1 LLKTA
6 LKIFRAELAPYLAVS
21 PAGPRLKEWLSA
33 NKPDKQNINDALVAI
48 NQSVQRDIDYNLR
61 MEPGVQS
68 SEDTLIKGSGS
79 CRDSSWLLVEAL
91 RHYGLAARFV
101 SGYLVQLKPDIKAI
115 DGPAGAA
122 EDFTDLHAWVEV
134 YLPGAGWVGLDPT
147 SGLFAGEGHIPL
159 ASTPLPSSAAPISGA
174 ASENAT
180 DFYFHNR
187 VKRFDERP
195 RVTLP
200 YTDSVWKDVL
210 ALGDKVDQQLLQQ
223 DVRLSMGGEPTF
235 VSSEDLDSAQWN
247 DEALGEHK
255 LERATALLS
264 QLRKRFAP
272 DGLTTFA
279 QGKWYPGEV
288 TPRWEKRAAKMQK
301 T

>member
-1 LLKTA
+1 
-6 LKIFRAELAPYLAVS
+6 V
-21 PAGPRLKEWLSA
+21 
-33 NKPDKQNINDALVAI
+33 PD
-48 NQSVQRDIDYNLR
+48 
-61 MEPGVQS
+61 
-68 SEDTLIKGSGS
+68 
-79 CRDSSWLLVEAL
+79 
-91 RHYGLAARFV
+91 
-101 SGYLVQLKPDIKAI
+101 
-115 DGPAGAA
+115 
-122 EDFTDLHAWVEV
+122 
-134 YLPGAGWVGLDPT
+134 GW
-147 SGLFAGEGHIPL
+147 
-159 ASTPLPSSAAPISGA
+159 PLPSSAAPISGA

-288 TPRWEKRAAKMQK
+288 TPRWAQIGLVLRVAQHPEKRAAKMQK